1 MQNIYSIR
9 RANYQKFSICITLH
23 GGEGR
28 ESNFTNSAVA
38 KIEPCSAESSSIVK
52 SEQKI

>member
-1 MQNIYSIR
+1 M
-9 RANYQKFSICITLH
+9 LH